1 VSGDRELDVVVFG
14 ATGFAGRLV
23 AGYLAGHAPGGVRV
37 GLAGRSERRLA
48 DARAGLGA
56 GASDWPLLVADSA
69 DPGSLAAL
77 ARRARVVVCTVGP
90 YRARGLA
97 LVQACAGAGTDY
109 ADLTGEVLFI
119 RDSIDRCHDVAAA
132 AGARIVHCCGFDS
145 VPSDLGVLGLHEAA
159 RADGAGDLEDTT
171 LVVTALRGG
180 VSGGTLASM
189 MGQQAEVR
197 ASAQLRQIVA
207 DPYALSPD
215 RAAEPGLGDERDP
228 DWARYDGDLR
238 MWTGPFAMAGINT
251 RVVRRSN
258 ALQGW
263 AYGRRF
269 RYREVT
275 GFGAG
280 PAAPLLAG
288 AASTALKAAEA
299 GLAFGPSRAMLA
311 RLLPAPGQ
319 GPGERTR
326 RTGYFRIQ
334 IHTRTSA
341 GARYLGAVEAQ
352 GDPGYAATSVM
363 LGETALCLALDRDQ
377 LPDRVGVL
385 TPATAMGAAL
395 TARLRSAGHT
405 LTTRQTTQLPGSSGR
420 LPHTGGMIRLGTSA
434 DLAAASGV
442 YRRASLS
449 NAGDRDNLLAHPE
462 YLVLGPEG
470 LAEGRTHVA
479 EQDGSVVGFATWAET
494 AGTIELEDLF
504 VDPGSMRRGIA
515 TALVSCIAE
524 VLRARGAER
533 LEVTANPHAMGFY
546 RAVGFID
553 CGVAETNFGAAP
565 RLVLVLC

>member
-1 VSGDRELDVVVFG
+1 VSADLDLDIVVFG
-14 ATGFAGRLV
+14 ATGFVGRLV
-23 AGYLAGHAPGGVRV
+23 AGYLAGHAPGVRI

-48 DARAGLGA
+48 GVRAGLGDA
-56 GASDWPLLVADSA
+56 ASAWPLLVADSA
-69 DPGSLAAL
+69 DPVSVAAL
-77 ARRARVVVCTVGP
+77 ARAARVVVSTVGP
-90 YRARGLA
+90 YRAHGLP
-97 LVQACAGAGTDY
+97 LVQACAAAGTDY

-145 VPSDLGVLGLHEAA
+145 VPSDLGVLLLHLAA
-159 RADGAGDLEDTT
+159 RADDAGDLQDTT

-180 VSGGTLASM
+180 ISGGTLASM
-189 MGQQAEVR
+189 MGQQAEVQ
-197 ASAQLRQIVA
+197 ASAQRRRVVA

-215 RAAEPGLGDERDP
+215 RAAEPDLGDERDP
-228 DWARYDGDLR
+228 GWARYDSGLR

-280 PAAPLLAG
+280 PAAPLLA
-288 AASTALKAAEA
+288 ATASTALKAAEA

-311 RLLPAPGQ
+311 QLLPAPGQ

-326 RTGYFRIQ
+326 RTGFFRIQ

-341 GARYLGAVEAQ
+341 GARYVGTIGAR

-377 LPDRVGVL
+377 LPDRAGVL

-395 TARLRSAGHT
+395 AARLRSAGHT
-405 LTTRQTTQLPGSSGR
+405 LATRQITQLPRRCARRQVWNASLAVR
-420 LPHTGGMIRLGTSA
+420 PRLGGSPWSRSKVTSVPGRRP
-434 DLAAASGV
+434 AARPA
-442 YRRASLS
+442 
-449 NAGDRDNLLAHPE
+449 
-462 YLVLGPEG
+462 
-470 LAEGRTHVA
+470 
-479 EQDGSVVGFATWAET
+479 
-494 AGTIELEDLF
+494 
-504 VDPGSMRRGIA
+504 
-515 TALVSCIAE
+515 
-524 VLRARGAER
+524 
-533 LEVTANPHAMGFY
+533 
-546 RAVGFID
+546 
-553 CGVAETNFGAAP
+553 
-565 RLVLVLC
+565 